1 MSKSSTFLRIE
12 NELKV
17 QESRCVNMLLGT
29 LGGNLLA
36 NMFVVKRFFQDGEEA
51 IISGQIF

>member
-36 NMFVVKRFFQDGEEA
+36 NMFVVKRFSQDGEEA

>member
-1 MSKSSTFLRIE
+1 MSISSNFLRSE
-12 NELKV
+12 NKLKV

-36 NMFVVKRFFQDGEEA
+36 NMFVVIRFFQDGEEA
-51 IISGQIF
+51 VISGQIF

>member
-1 MSKSSTFLRIE
+1 MSISSNFLRSE
-12 NELKV
+12 NKLKV